1 MYIEDI
7 ESEEGEGMNYLL
19 YAIITIVIFG
29 LMIIFYK
36 LLNKD
41 GLYLYL
47 GLISS
52 ILGVIC
58 IGSVDIFLFK
68 ESISIPLIVG
78 LFICSNIIIQRYG
91 LDEVERI
98 LYSVGFS
105 FSLPIIIVGL
115 VSLTGKYGYNVLS
128 NDIYD
133 ELFGYGFNNIRCI
146 IGNIISI
153 IFMIWIG
160 SGMYYSIKKSKN
172 NLILSNLTTA
182 FVIFF
187 IESIVFIMIT
197 SLGNFKA
204 VELFGMM
211 SVRYIMEI
219 IISVLGIIPAY
230 FLVKF
235 VDR

>member
-115 VSLTGKYGYNVLS
+115 VSLTGKYGY
-128 NDIYD
+128 
-133 ELFGYGFNNIRCI
+133 GFNNIRCI